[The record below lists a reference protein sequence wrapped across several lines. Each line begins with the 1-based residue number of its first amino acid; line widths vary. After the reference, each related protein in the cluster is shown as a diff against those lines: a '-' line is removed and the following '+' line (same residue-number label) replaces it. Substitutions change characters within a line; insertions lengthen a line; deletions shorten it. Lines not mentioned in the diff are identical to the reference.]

1 MVISETLFKNKQIP
15 VNSSLFI
22 FKRGENICMDTHYV
36 YDEFDGTDGQGNNTN
51 YHKYIKPMIESF
63 GLVNEYYYMLLD
75 DTPVW
80 IDMTKRKKDI
90 GMGEYYYSYNTLIGD
105 PDEINVEM
113 LSKYAIAYFINTE
126 EGKTELK
133 EKYVVD
139 PKKLTFS
146 FLYQETLDNS
156 TESFKVDFVSKYHTE
171 QKTTSIRLNSM
182 TEIPEHEPYYN
193 DFRNKQMTVP
203 ENEKLKYFI
212 EYLPTVIYPDNF
224 GGPNEFVVTNPG
236 RDTLAVFIPNRY
248 ETEIVDPDTGAYKY
262 VSNVDLFAE
271 ENKFFVF
278 LNGILVDYT
287 VIDTDP
293 GFTDIVTGETRFK
306 RIKIENCGQLLR
318 RKKLSSFTAD
328 GTETTVSVH
337 DDTIN
342 IVYWEGVKYLPVNRD
357 EGFSIYNHKLNLF
370 KDRSAKDGGPVIM
383 AVPSIFYYTDAANS
397 ETQPVKIS
405 TESCIVVRD
414 GLILTP
420 EIDFSI
426 DNTRLMLKSELEVP
440 ALDRYLSEH
449 FYDQDEHGVQ
459 IYDYNRY
466 RNLITDKVDSYTRTK
481 VLYLY
486 STDSS
491 LPIIINRDSDS
502 IKVNDPLI
510 GSVIVRDWDRND
522 LFIGGKTK
530 MDIEYVTTEPDGEAS
545 LVEDSEYYGQKRTVL
560 SAVLND
566 TVISSIEDASLVD
579 SAESVSTAI
588 NLKEFEI
595 NLPESYLSKI
605 ITKTSIAGGWSLGRF
620 LKILLMNKVSSESF
634 KVENGSPDV
643 KYCVMYLDGT
653 KSKTYTQSVVKL
665 KDVGDHEEVDVSA
678 DGNLF
683 DVINASNIDTIY
695 VMMSSETFGNDHFN
709 DAHDIYTEPGYPD
722 PNTDNRTRFRMLFCL
737 LKTGE
742 FCSIVPNSTIVVEDD
757 TCTVTFSP
765 IIDFYEFKKYV
776 GNFGVENGVVYAIV
790 SGDDSGTDPDGYDTN
805 VFYIHKLRIYLT
817 EISGKVLSTMS
828 PANSDCIINTVT
840 VNYDTFK
847 TQIKTALVIDKYYD
861 IIFDVVRRDYSTSVN
876 PIITKIRHNPINSFS
891 YNGDE
896 YFLFAMS
903 NCQIVDK
910 DLTEAT
916 KTTGYRLSFIIVIGS
931 DGNVVDVS
939 WLSFYG
945 NGLGG
950 QLDQYLTNIEQS
962 VSYVI
967 SYFDIVKCG
976 DGQSF
981 YIFVDVPE
989 IESRSTTFGR
999 INSGDA
1005 PLLSGARFRGGPSS
1019 VHETIIYGVSFDGS
1033 SLNADFI
1040 RPLINSL
1047 GIETY
1052 ESILANNMEMYVD
1065 KHTVNKRMIK
1075 QELFDSTALQSGN
1088 EGLICRTYGENLRL
1102 FEDRMSM
1109 IIDNCGSRSDPRL
1122 SGAFNDGN
1130 PSDIYGSVD
1139 KLKYNSISM
1148 YMEIDNRDLC
1158 TRIDMG
1164 DPDSTFFRM
1173 SPLTHLRK
1181 EMGKFVCNNITLSRS
1196 DTSYFNR
1203 AMRRSNEND
1212 NQVIVVGWYQEL
1224 KKFLTTGGDNTL
1236 ALLRVSFKYKMY
1248 DDIGC
1253 DTVHITQYDVPGDD
1267 EFKLINDVERTITD
1281 REFVI
1286 SEYIQSLVNTTG
1298 VQIMSDTE
1306 FEERFSK
1313 YKDETDKEFV
1323 YRFNDIMGE
1332 LTEDEMSNISQRVLF
1347 SMNFEAND
1355 RSLNERINSVKKYKI
1370 PFGMNADHF
1379 LELYEGGVYL
1389 VNGANPNHKVFLFE
1403 TDMFDKCYDYSAF
1416 YDRLK
1421 AVTIDGV
1428 RRYVLDDINSM
1439 PKNSMPKI
1447 DDVDVIRTHM
1457 RAASEQDTMLFVSG
1471 YHNGFKLVLIDPDNI
1486 SQTDPTYGL
1495 GVERSIKDYDPFRNT
1510 KICRLKLFV

>member
-36 YDEFDGTDGQGNNTN
+36 YDEFDGTGGQGNNTN

-105 PDEINVEM
+105 PDEINVEL

-126 EGKTELK
+126 EGKIELK

-139 PKKLTFS
+139 PKKMTFS

-156 TESFKVDFVSKYHTE
+156 TESFKVDFISKYHTE
-171 QKTTSIRLNSM
+171 RKTTSIRLNSM
-182 TEIPEHEPYYN
+182 TEIPEYEPYYN
-193 DFRNKQMTVP
+193 DFRNRQTIIP

-248 ETEIVDPDTGAYKY
+248 ETEITDPDMGAYKY

-293 GFTDIVTGETRFK
+293 GFTDIVTGETRYK

-318 RKKLSSFTAD
+318 RKRLSSFTAD

-370 KDRSAKDGGPVIM
+370 KERSAEDGGPVIM

-397 ETQPVKIS
+397 ETQPVKIN

-420 EIDFSI
+420 EVDFSI

-440 ALDRYLSEH
+440 ALDKYLSEH

-491 LPIIINRDSDS
+491 LPIIIDRDSDS

-530 MDIEYVTTEPDGEAS
+530 MDLEYVTTEPDGEAS
-545 LVEDSEYYGQKRTVL
+545 LVEESEYYGQKRTVL

-566 TVISSIEDASLVD
+566 TVISSIEDASLAD

-595 NLPESYLSKI
+595 NLPESYLSKTI
-605 ITKTSIAGGWSLGRF
+605 AKTRIAGGWSLERF

-634 KVENGSPDV
+634 KVENGSPDT

-683 DVINASNIDTIY
+683 DVINASDIDTIY

-709 DAHDIYTEPGYPD
+709 GAHDIHTEPGYPD

-742 FCSIVPNSTIVVEDD
+742 ICSIIPNSSIVVEDD

-790 SGDDSGTDPDGYDTN
+790 SGDDVDTVDDERVTDA
-805 VFYIHKLRIYLT
+805 FYIHKLRIYLT
-817 EISGKVLSTMS
+817 EIGGNVLSTMS
-828 PANSDCIINTVT
+828 PSNSDCKINTVT

-847 TQIKTALVIDKYYD
+847 TQIKTAIDSTDDYD
-861 IIFDVVRRDYSTSVN
+861 VIFDVVRRSYYDELED
-876 PIITKIRHNPINSFS
+876 PFITKIRHNPINSFS

-896 YFLFAMS
+896 YYLFVMS

-910 DLTEAT
+910 DLTDAT
-916 KTTGYRLSFIIVIGS
+916 KTTGYQLSLIVVIGS
-931 DGNVVDVS
+931 DGNVVDVK
-939 WLSFYG
+939 WLSFD
-945 NGLGG
+945 GLFSS
-950 QLDQYLTNIEQS
+950 LSNISERL
-962 VSYVI
+962 SYAI
-967 SYFDIVKCG
+967 SYFDIIKCG

-989 IESRSTTFGR
+989 IESKSTRFRRT
-999 INSGDA
+999 STGDV

-1019 VHETIIYGVSFDGS
+1019 VHETIIYCISFDGS
-1033 SLNADFI
+1033 SLNRDFV

-1052 ESILANNMEMYVD
+1052 ESILANGKDRMYVD

-1075 QELFDSTALQSGN
+1075 QELFDFTAFQSGN
-1088 EGLICRTYGENLRL
+1088 EGLFQKYYGENLRL

-1109 IIDNCGSRSDPRL
+1109 IIDNCGSKSDPRL
-1122 SGAFNDGN
+1122 SGAFNNGDIA
-1130 PSDIYGSVD
+1130 SDIYGSVD

-1148 YMEIDNRDLC
+1148 C
-1158 TRIDMG
+1158 TSVDPMDMIIRVDMG

-1181 EMGKFVCNNITLSRS
+1181 EMGKFICNNITLSRS

-1203 AMRRSNEND
+1203 AMRRSNETD
-1212 NQVIVVGWYQEL
+1212 NQILVVGWYQEF
-1224 KKFLTTGGDNTL
+1224 KKFLTTGGNSTL
-1236 ALLRVSFKYKMY
+1236 ALVGSSFKYKMN

-1253 DTVHITQYDVPGDD
+1253 DIVHITQYDVSDDDD
-1267 EFKLINDVERTITD
+1267 EFKLINDAEHTITD
-1281 REFVI
+1281 REFVF
-1286 SEYIQSLVNTTG
+1286 SEASRSLVNTTG

-1313 YKDETDKEFV
+1313 YKDETDDEFV
-1323 YRFNDIMGE
+1323 YYRFDDIMGE
-1332 LTEDEMSNISQRVLF
+1332 LTEDEMSNINQRVLL

-1389 VNGANPNHKVFLFE
+1389 VSSANPNHKVFLFE
-1403 TDMFDKCYDYSAF
+1403 TDMFDKCCDYSVF

-1421 AVTIDGV
+1421 AVTVNGV
-1428 RRYVLDDINSM
+1428 RRYILSDIGLM
-1439 PKNSMPKI
+1439 PGL

-1457 RAASEQDTMLFVSG
+1457 RAASEQDTMLFVSS